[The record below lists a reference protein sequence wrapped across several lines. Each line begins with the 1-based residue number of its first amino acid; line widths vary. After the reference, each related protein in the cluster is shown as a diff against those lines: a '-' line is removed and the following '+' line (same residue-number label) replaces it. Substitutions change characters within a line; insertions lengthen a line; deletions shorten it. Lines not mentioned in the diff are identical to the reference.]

1 MKIELFSSRLK
12 QALHNRNITQQQLS
26 EKTGIPKSAIS
37 QYVSGKFE
45 PKQDRL
51 ELMANALE
59 VSEEWLRGF
68 DVPMTISNNSFLDE
82 QFSKILSTL
91 SDEDKEWLLDVIK
104 SVIDRRK

>member
-1 MKIELFSSRLK
+1 MKIELFANRLK

-26 EKTGIPKSAIS
+26 EKTGIPKSAMS
-37 QYVSGKFE
+37 QYLSGKFE

-68 DVPMTISNNSFLDE
+68 DVPMTASNNSSLDE

-91 SDEDKEWLLDVIK
+91 CDEDKEWLLDVIK

>member
-1 MKIELFSSRLK
+1 MKIELFSNRLK
-12 QALHNRNITQQQLS
+12 QALHIKNITQQQLS

-37 QYVSGKFE
+37 QYVSSKFE

-68 DVPMTISNNSFLDE
+68 DVPMTISNNSSLDD
-82 QFSKILSTL
+82 QFSHILSTL